1 MHHAHGGWLGV
12 ACTSGERTEQA
23 IEKHIFSQNHEHKQM
38 HVSAHYQ
45 PIAKQQAQQSSL
57 QDSYLRHGTANVSEL
72 DSLSLTMEWTWCE
85 KEQSSSQSTVRP

>member
-1 MHHAHGGWLGV
+1 MHMVDGWVSPAPAENGQNRQLKNIYIL
-12 ACTSGERTEQA
+12 TKSRTQTNA
-23 IEKHIFSQNHEHKQM
+23 RFGPLSTNR
-38 HVSAHYQ
+38 
-45 PIAKQQAQQSSL
+45 AKQQAQQSSL